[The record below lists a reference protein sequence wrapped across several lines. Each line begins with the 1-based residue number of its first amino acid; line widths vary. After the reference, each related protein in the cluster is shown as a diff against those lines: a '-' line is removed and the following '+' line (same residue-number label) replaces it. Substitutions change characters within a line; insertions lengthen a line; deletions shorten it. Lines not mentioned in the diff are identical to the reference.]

1 VVILGI
7 ETSCDE
13 TAAAVVRGPGEA
25 GVELLASVVA
35 SQDDLHAHFGGIV
48 PEVASR
54 RHVEMIVPV
63 VREAMQRAGAR
74 WDDLDAIAV
83 TVGPGLI
90 GSLVVGVAAAKGLAA
105 ARDLPLVGVH
115 HLEGHIYG
123 AAVGQALPLPAVY
136 LVASGGHSHLVMM
149 REHGE
154 YEVLGRTRDDAPG
167 EAFDKGARL
176 LGLPYPGGPL
186 LAELADS
193 YSGRVEPLPRARI
206 AHSFDFSFSGVK
218 SALAR
223 MVQEADLDDE
233 GRSRVA
239 AAYQESIV
247 LSLAERAAEAAEE
260 TGYLPVVVVGGVAR
274 NRRLRELLSERAQ
287 AGGLRVVF
295 PEADL
300 CTDNGAMVAAA
311 GAYKF
316 AFSGGSGPDVDCAA
330 NLPLC
335 SWAKKSSD

>member
-1 VVILGI
+1 
-7 ETSCDE
+7 
-13 TAAAVVRGPGEA
+13 
-25 GVELLASVVA
+25 
-35 SQDDLHAHFGGIV
+35 
-48 PEVASR
+48 
-54 RHVEMIVPV
+54 M
-63 VREAMQRAGAR
+63 
-74 WDDLDAIAV
+74 
-83 TVGPGLI
+83 
-90 GSLVVGVAAAKGLAA
+90 
-105 ARDLPLVGVH
+105 RD
-115 HLEGHIYG
+115 
-123 AAVGQALPLPAVY
+123 
-136 LVASGGHSHLVMM
+136 
-149 REHGE
+149 HGE

-206 AHSFDFSFSGVK
+206 AHSLDFSFSGVK

-223 MVQEADLDDE
+223 MVQEADLDEE

-247 LSLAERAAEAAEE
+247 LSLAERAAQAAEE

-274 NRRLRELLSERAQ
+274 NRRLRELLSERAET
-287 AGGLRVVF
+287 GGLRVVF

-316 AFSGGSGPDVDCAA
+316 ALSGGSGPDVDCAA